1 MYYHYYHICYDYYHH
16 HYALLLLSNY
26 RYRLCL
32 LNVRIILG
40 SGVGGGGRS
49 VIFFH
54 YILTFLYYVSY
65 SLRVVGSI
73 VSIIMYDSFIMLSH
87 VQFIVYH

>member
-40 SGVGGGGRS
+40 SGVGGAGGGRS
-49 VIFFH
+49 VVIFS
-54 YILTFLYYVSY
+54 LLSFLYCVSY
-65 SLRVVGSI
+65 SLRVIGSI
-73 VSIIMYDSFIMLSH
+73 VSIMY
-87 VQFIVYH
+87 V